1 MEVIVGVNSKR
12 EKKKKRIIQSDA
24 YGDEFE
30 TEEEM
35 EDEDDEMY
43 EEDLDYDEINE
54 NNEND
59 LYQ

>member
-1 MEVIVGVNSKR
+1 MNSKR
-12 EKKKKRIIQSDA
+12 EKKKKKVIQADA

-30 TEEEM
+30 AEEDI

>member
-12 EKKKKRIIQSDA
+12 EKKKKRIIQADA

>member
-1 MEVIVGVNSKR
+1 MEVNFVVNSKR
-12 EKKKKRIIQSDA
+12 EKKKKRIIQADA

-30 TEEEM
+30 TEEEL

-43 EEDLDYDEINE
+43 EEEIDYDEINE
-54 NNEND
+54 NDEND

>member
-1 MEVIVGVNSKR
+1 MEVNFVVNSKR
-12 EKKKKRIIQSDA
+12 EKKKKRIIQADA

-35 EDEDDEMY
+35 EDEDDEMH

-54 NNEND
+54 NDEND

>member
-1 MEVIVGVNSKR
+1 MEVNVIVNSKR
-12 EKKKKRIIQSDA
+12 EKRKKRIIQADA

-30 TEEEM
+30 TEEEL

-43 EEDLDYDEINE
+43 EEEIDYDEINE
-54 NNEND
+54 NDEND